1 MAAVRKVV
9 ELTITEAEQAE
20 LQSIARSRTE
30 PASRVE
36 RARIL
41 LRYRPEHRKA
51 AARADFTNA
60 IADARA
66 KVARAET
73 VFIAR
78 LEAVDTILED
88 AEPYDVLMVCAH
100 VLAQDIPL
108 CCEAHEDEFKADL
121 LRVLSDCTAQER
133 DAVEAEAE
141 GEGDDDAPPQVH

>member
-1 MAAVRKVV
+1 MSSSKPKP
-9 ELTITEAEQAE
+9 L
-20 LQSIARSRTE
+20 
-30 PASRVE
+30 
-36 RARIL
+36 
-41 LRYRPEHRKA
+41 RPERRKA
-51 AARADFTNA
+51 AAAADFA
-60 IADARA
+60 QAMADARA

-73 VFIAR
+73 HVFIAR

-141 GEGDDDAPPQVH
+141 GEGDDDAPPQGALRRRRTEA